1 MLLYIIHSNYDIWLY
16 IYNLVH
22 SWGNFKNAPWILQEG
37 CGEIEPLSNKPVIPD
52 TLLNLQP
59 DRDPQGKN
67 GRLGIYP
74 LAHLYLTHRRGE
86 NCQRYVLLQ

>member
-1 MLLYIIHSNYDIWLY
+1 MLLYIIHSNDIWLY

-22 SWGNFKNAPWILQEG
+22 SWCNFKNVPWIFQEG

-59 DRDPQGKN
+59 GRDP
-67 GRLGIYP
+67 P
-74 LAHLYLTHRRGE
+74 GE
-86 NCQRYVLLQ
+86 EWKVGDLPPCTPVPNS